1 MRRDNDDRQLGRNG
15 ADGAW
20 ECWLFFHPDDPRIR
34 GFIPISTVIELNSW
48 L

>member
-1 MRRDNDDRQLGRNG
+1 MTGSL
-15 ADGAW
+15 DGMVRTVRGNAGY
-20 ECWLFFHPDDPRIR
+20 FSTQTTARGR